1 MLSQYIALLRRNRNY
16 RLLWSAQ
23 VVSELG
29 DWFYT
34 LAVYHLLLDL
44 TGSKAQA
51 VGLAVVLQVLPSAL
65 VAPTAGVINDRI
77 SRKAIMIAA
86 DIARFFVVLGMLAVR
101 TPGMVWLVYPL
112 LFSETVGAAFF
123 EPAHTSVI
131 PNIVPGQQVLAANA
145 LSSIT
150 WSFCLAA
157 GASLGGLVA
166 VLLGRDA
173 VFMLN
178 ASSFLASAWLIRR
191 MTFTEPHAAGQ
202 PPLSARE
209 LAEFTPV
216 LEGWRYIRSQPGL
229 FATVFV
235 KCGIGLLGANNV
247 LLPILGERVFPVR
260 TAGLDHARGAL
271 LGMSMLMGARGS
283 GALLGPLVSGR
294 WARDHQ
300 SRLRT
305 GILFGFLLAAAGYV
319 CLGTS
324 TSLAFAILGVVAA
337 HAGAST
343 NWVFS
348 STLLQIYTGDRFRG
362 RVFSADYGLCML
374 AISAS
379 SYFCGVALDLGVPAR
394 TFAIMI
400 GVVMLIP
407 AAAWAIA
414 LNVTRPRNRSG

>member
-1 MLSQYIALLRRNRNY
+1 
-16 RLLWSAQ
+16 
-23 VVSELG
+23 V
-29 DWFYT
+29 
-34 LAVYHLLLDL
+34 
-44 TGSKAQA
+44 
-51 VGLAVVLQVLPSAL
+51 
-65 VAPTAGVINDRI
+65 
-77 SRKAIMIAA
+77 
-86 DIARFFVVLGMLAVR
+86 
-101 TPGMVWLVYPL
+101 
-112 LFSETVGAAFF
+112 
-123 EPAHTSVI
+123 
-131 PNIVPGQQVLAANA
+131 
-145 LSSIT
+145 
-150 WSFCLAA
+150 
-157 GASLGGLVA
+157 
-166 VLLGRDA
+166 
-173 VFMLN
+173 
-178 ASSFLASAWLIRR
+178 
-191 MTFTEPHAAGQ
+191 
-202 PPLSARE
+202 
-209 LAEFTPV
+209 EFTPV

-324 TSLAFAILGVVAA
+324 TSLALAILGVVAA

-414 LNVTRPRNRSG
+414 LNVTRPRNGSS